1 MAKKT
6 IKTRIQTKN
15 DIKANWDQAQ
25 NFKPLKGEMILYTDT
40 KQMKVGD
47 GETLV
52 NALPFYPSGDVTA
65 AGDNIF
71 TGFNTF
77 NQGTYIKNNIYF
89 SGNTADF
96 ELLNDNSFASF
107 YNKNQ
112 DNKKVDIKSGSVIIY
127 NKISDPDEGTTYSH
141 KSITVNDGGS
151 NKIYTLTLPTATSG
165 TIALTSDID
174 VTAAGNNTFI
184 GTNKFGSSDYGCTI
198 SNASS
203 GHPFCLEGNASNS
216 MQLDFYNSQI
226 LFKDARHSSY
236 GTTLQADMSVG
247 YGTANATITLP
258 KKTGTLALTDYVTA
272 NPTASSTASLTKL
285 KVGNTVYGLSS
296 GDSSTTVISKTI
308 SAWPTATAP
317 VSISFT
323 TDENNKISNKDT
335 FKNIVIQVGVNDKNY
350 VCLYPV
356 GYGNIIYH
364 FASSDNYTLI
374 ITDGIGSMTYTKPA
388 KIAGNNTFTGSN
400 TFSTVKVQTNAQTYT
415 TISPT
420 NISGKS
426 GGASYSLVL
435 PVKTSTLATLDDL
448 SSLFTYANNTLTI
461 NI

>member
-1 MAKKT
+1 MANK
-6 IKTRIQTKN
+6 ILKTRVQNKCDTA
-15 DIKANWDQAQ
+15 ANWKLAT
-25 NFKPLKGEMILYTDT
+25 NFKPLKGEIILYTDT

-47 GETLV
+47 GNTLV
-52 NALPFYPSGDVTA
+52 NNLPFYPSGDVTA
-65 AGDNIF
+65 AGNNTF
-71 TGFNTF
+71 TGSNTF
-77 NQGTYIKNNIYF
+77 RSGFLQVGDDSTNITLYNQEIDCGSLRLILENSSTGTFNYKFPCKKTVDEAPVNIVTENENNTFSGTNTFTDTVTFKTSADPNQTTTINTESIKVDNGEITGGTSATLSASQLRLYNGGAEATYNMDSIYF
-89 SGNTADF
+89 DGHTFNYPTKD
-96 ELLNDNSFASF
+96 
-107 YNKNQ
+107 
-112 DNKKVDIKSGSVIIY
+112 
-127 NKISDPDEGTTYSH
+127 GTF
-141 KSITVNDGGS
+141 
-151 NKIYTLTLPTATSG
+151 
-165 TIALTSDID
+165 ALTSD
-174 VTAAGNNTFI
+174 V
-184 GTNKFGSSDYGCTI
+184 SDYV
-198 SNASS
+198 
-203 GHPFCLEGNASNS
+203 
-216 MQLDFYNSQI
+216 Q
-226 LFKDARHSSY
+226 
-236 GTTLQADMSVG
+236 
-247 YGTANATITLP
+247 
-258 KKTGTLALTDYVTA
+258 A
-272 NPTASSTASLTKL
+272 NPTASSTTSLTKL

-350 VCLYPV
+350 ACLYPS
-356 GYGNIIYH
+356 GYGNIIYS
-364 FASSDNYTLI
+364 FVSSDNVYKLS
-374 ITDGIGSMTYTKPA
+374 ITGGVGSMTYTKPA
-388 KIAGNNTFTGSN
+388 EIAGDNTFTGSN

>member
-1 MAKKT
+1 MANK
-6 IKTRIQTKN
+6 ILKTRVQNKCDTA
-15 DIKANWDQAQ
+15 ANWKLAT
-25 NFKPLKGEMILYTDT
+25 NFKPLKGEIILYTDT

-47 GETLV
+47 GNTLV
-52 NALPFYPSGDVTA
+52 NNLPFYPSGDDTTYRGTA
-65 AGDNIF
+65 ITGTSTTATAFSNSGIAAAKAGDWYI
-71 TGFNTF
+71 NTS
-77 NQGTYIKNNIYF
+77 N
-89 SGNTADF
+89 GNV
-96 ELLNDNSFASF
+96 
-107 YNKNQ
+107 YQ
-112 DNKKVDIKSGSVIIY
+112 C
-127 NKISDPDEGTTYSH
+127 
-141 KSITVNDGGS
+141 TV
-151 NKIYTLTLPTATSG
+151 A
-165 TIALTSDID
+165 
-174 VTAAGNNTFI
+174 
-184 GTNKFGSSDYGCTI
+184 
-198 SNASS
+198 
-203 GHPFCLEGNASNS
+203 GNASTAKWVYKGTQAILEDAQHMGVGIWADDVSNGCGAFLTKDGY
-216 MQLDFYNSQI
+216 LDLIN
-226 LFKDARHSSY
+226 
-236 GTTLQADMSVG
+236 
-247 YGTANATITLP
+247 TANYMARINADHVFDNQNYALP
-258 KKTGTLALTDYVTA
+258 NKSGTFALTDDVQA

-285 KVGNTVYGLSS
+285 KVGDTVYGLSS

-350 VCLYPV
+350 ACLYPV
-356 GYGNIIYH
+356 GYGNIIYD
-364 FASSDNYTLI
+364 FVSSDNVYKLS
-374 ITDGIGSMTYTKPA
+374 ITGGVGSMTYTKPA
-388 KIAGNNTFTGSN
+388 EIAGDNTFTGSN

>member
-1 MAKKT
+1 
-6 IKTRIQTKN
+6 
-15 DIKANWDQAQ
+15 
-25 NFKPLKGEMILYTDT
+25 MILYTDT

-77 NQGTYIKNNIYF
+77 NQRTHIKNDIYF

-112 DNKKVDIKSGSVIIY
+112 ANKNVDIKSGSVIIY
-127 NKISDPDEGTTYSH
+127 NKISDPYEGTTYSH

-272 NPTASSTASLTKL
+272 NPTANGTTELTKL
-285 KVGNTVYGLSS
+285 KVGDVVYTLPSGGGS
-296 GDSSTTVISKTI
+296 GDV
-308 SAWPTATAP
+308 TA
-317 VSISFT
+317 
-323 TDENNKISNKDT
+323 
-335 FKNIVIQVGVNDKNY
+335 
-350 VCLYPV
+350 
-356 GYGNIIYH
+356 
-364 FASSDNYTLI
+364 
-374 ITDGIGSMTYTKPA
+374 
-388 KIAGNNTFTGSN
+388 AGNNTFTG
-400 TFSTVKVQTNAQTYT
+400 TNKFTKPITTTDCNGFIIAPGADADNYT
-415 TISPT
+415 ASIWVD
-420 NISGKS
+420 SG
-426 GGASYSLVL
+426 
-435 PVKTSTLATLDDL
+435 TLADEGKNIDL
-448 SSLFTYANNTLTI
+448 EIGESGTIATIEWTTKQLQGLFTYANNTLTI